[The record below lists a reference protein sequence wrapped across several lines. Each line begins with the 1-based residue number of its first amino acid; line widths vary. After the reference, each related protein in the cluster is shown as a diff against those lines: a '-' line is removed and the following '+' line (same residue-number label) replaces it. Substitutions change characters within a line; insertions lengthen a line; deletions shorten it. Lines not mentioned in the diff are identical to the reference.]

1 MLTMLADL
9 QLDSSEASA
18 THEIGGVLAP
28 YAFPGPDHNDN
39 DIALFQI
46 HV

>member
-18 THEIGGVLAP
+18 THDIGCVLAP
-28 YAFPGPDHNDN
+28 YAFPGPDHDDN
-39 DIALFQI
+39 DIALFQKG
-46 HV
+46 V